1 MGGHFLKMQNK
12 WEGTPGWI
20 IREQARKWDS
30 RKKGGTS
37 VEVQWR
43 CSGGLRR
50 PPAGW
55 YGETLQNAMTLPNQ
69 DWAQTQR
76 TESDLR

>member
-43 CSGGLRR
+43 TE
-50 PPAGW
+50 
-55 YGETLQNAMTLPNQ
+55 ETPSWLV
-69 DWAQTQR
+69 W
-76 TESDLR
+76 